1 VCALLCLHVGRQCSR
16 PTCLPLPLP
25 RACLP
30 APLPC
35 SAAIAARGELLSS
48 RLARVVY
55 ALDTAKARGSG
66 GRWGPALGLAQPQ
79 LSRPGTALP
88 AGQPAGR
95 SQSTDSTSVSSI
107 LPSLLPASA
116 CRRWPTCTA
125 ARWHTSTSS
134 QGELPKWAPA
144 SAPAAYMLVC
154 FRRTLSPTYPSPRLT
169 HNHPACC
176 THRPWCRTLLPCRNV
191 LLGWRDRRPTAKVVG
206 YGLTGR
212 KVGAL
217 GRPACLPACHPTLLP
232 RWLQGCPAHSA
243 GATCVHGDCHRPA

>member
-1 VCALLCLHVGRQCSR
+1 MRCSALLCSACGGASAPATH
-16 PTCLPLPLP
+16 LPAPAP
-25 RACLP
+25 APAPCLP

-55 ALDTAKARGSG
+55 ALDTAKVRGSG

-125 ARWHTSTSS
+125 ARWHTSTSR

-144 SAPAAYMLVC
+144 SAPAACMLVC
-154 FRRTLSPTYPSPRLT
+154 FRRVLSPTYPSPRLT
-169 HNHPACC
+169 HKHPACC

-217 GRPACLPACHPTLLP
+217 GRPACLPSDAVASLAAELP
-232 RWLQGCPAHSA
+232 CSLG
-243 GATCVHGDCHRPA
+243 CVHDACHRPA